1 MNITK
6 YNSFYYQ
13 GSASSLLTGLYAAY
27 NYENNVL
34 DLSGNGRNA
43 TVVNAPTYSAGKFSQ
58 AINLNGTNQYV
69 FTGPNTDFQFGSGDF
84 TVSIWVKKT
93 APLTTKYLIMKGNG
107 FGGLTEA
114 FSAYIAAGKLNYFL
128 NTNVSNYN
136 KISTFTLDTNYH
148 NIIITR
154 EGNFFRA
161 YYDGVFDSEVA
172 VSGTMNTVNFPYSH
186 SFNVVSFDGQLDCH
200 CVWNRALTA
209 LEKTALQ
216 TAQYPF

>member
-1 MNITK
+1 MNISK

-43 TVVNAPTYSAGKFSQ
+43 TVVNAPTYSAGKFGQ
-58 AINLNGTNQYV
+58 AINLNGVNQYV
-69 FTGPNTDFQFGSGDF
+69 FTSPNSDFLFGSGDF

-93 APLTTKYLIMKGNG
+93 APLTTNYIIVKGNG
-107 FGGLTEA
+107 SGSSGDAFAAYFG
-114 FSAYIAAGKLNYFL
+114 SGKLNYYL
-128 NTNVSNYN
+128 NTNVANYF
-136 KISTFTLDTNYH
+136 KVSTFTLDSNYH
-148 NIIITR
+148 NVIITR

-161 YYDGVFDSEVA
+161 YYDGVFDSEIA
-172 VSGTMNTVNFPYSH
+172 VSGTMNTVNQPYNH
-186 SFNVVSFDGQLDCH
+186 GFNSFQYTGQFDCH

>member
-1 MNITK
+1 MNISK

-13 GSASSLLTGLYAAY
+13 GSASTLLTGLYAAY

-43 TVVNAPTYSAGKFSQ
+43 TVVNAPTYTTGQFSQ
-58 AINLNGTNQYV
+58 AISLNGTNQYLY
-69 FTGPNTDFQFGSGDF
+69 TGTNSDFLFGSGDF
-84 TVSIWVKKT
+84 TVSFWVKKT

-107 FGGLTEA
+107 FGASGEA
-114 FSAYIAAGKLNYFL
+114 FSCYFAAGKLNYFL
-128 NTNVSNYN
+128 YTNTGNFN
-136 KISTFTLDTNYH
+136 KISTFILDSNWH
-148 NIIITR
+148 NIILTR
-154 EGNFFRA
+154 ESNFFRA

-172 VSGTMNTVNFPYSH
+172 VSGTMNTVAHPYYH
-186 SFNVVSFDGQLDCH
+186 IFNILNFDGQFDCH

-209 LEKTALQ
+209 TEKTALQ